1 MSFDRKLNRSPGFQ
15 IRIQI
20 KTIYYIN
27 KQNYIDEPV
36 SNNTKIHTLTRTHR
50 VLQFALR
57 NCMPFR
63 TMKPLK
69 MTSAVIHI
77 VMVDLAKNSTLYIY
91 SSSIFLTSV
100 PALIFFPQSLARS
113 SPFHAFC
120 SFIRFFSVF
129 TLSYPR
135 PRLSKHQPLA
145 IPRSDLA
152 TRFSISNS
160 CRVWIFQLICVCIVI

>member
-1 MSFDRKLNRSPGFQ
+1 
-15 IRIQI
+15 
-20 KTIYYIN
+20 
-27 KQNYIDEPV
+27 
-36 SNNTKIHTLTRTHR
+36 
-50 VLQFALR
+50 
-57 NCMPFR
+57 
-63 TMKPLK
+63 

-135 PRLSKHQPLA
+135 PRLSKHWPLA

-160 CRVWIFQLICVCIVI
+160 CRVWIFQLICVCIVIWTKSNVICERARAANKNVDWNICFRFALLFWCALCIVCRFYFVFIANLLLRSIQEYPRVSLRVAWNR